1 MADGTSFSG
10 GIAGIAAL
18 ALDEAGIQRLAQQ
31 AAAIA
36 IKGDR
41 ILRRGWV
48 KVGREHIERVRE
60 KIESAAAQIVRDY
73 LYSTPRGL
81 RRAANQRRTGA
92 DPAGVLDPARLAAVV
107 ANALRDA
114 RARKRPS
121 RRKAAAVAPPGAK
134 TAEEC
139 GLKPLPKRDQGDPGL
154 VDSRRPNDAAAE
166 IEVVGGGCG
175 ADPVLWLIALEAQA
189 EAEAEWRCPAT
200 LPAPRLRPRPRIPRP
215 ILHLR
220 QVAAGAAAS

>member
-1 MADGTSFSG
+1 MAADGTAFSG
-10 GIAGIAAL
+10 GIAGIAGC
-18 ALDEAGIQRLAQQ
+18 ALDEAGIQRLARQ

-36 IKGDR
+36 LAGKR
-41 ILRRGWV
+41 VLRRGWV
-48 KVGREHIERVRE
+48 KIGQDHVERVRE
-60 KIESAAAQIVRDY
+60 RVESAAAQIVRDY
-73 LYSTPRGL
+73 LGQTPRGL
-81 RRAANQRRTGA
+81 RRAANQRRVGA

-121 RRKAAAVAPPGAK
+121 RRKAGAVAPPGAK

-139 GLKPLPKRDQGDPGL
+139 GLKPLAAGDRGDPGL
-154 VDSRRPNDAAAE
+154 VDSRRPDAAAE

-189 EAEAEWRCPAT
+189 EAEAEGRCSVAP
-200 LPAPRLRPRPRIPRP
+200 PAPRARPRRPKP

-220 QVAAGAAAS
+220 RAAGGAP